1 MLSIADSADP
11 LLDLERRQDEVLQ
24 RLDELDRRVEQA
36 IREFVA
42 VQKDTTERFAPKQKA
57 AA

>member
-11 LLDLERRQDEVLQ
+11 LLELDRRQDEVLQ

-42 VQKDTTERFAPKQKA
+42 VQQDTTERFGPKQKA

>member
-1 MLSIADSADP
+1 MLSIADSPDP
-11 LLDLERRQDEVLQ
+11 LLELERRQDEVLR

-36 IREFVA
+36 ICEFVA
-42 VQKDTTERFAPKQKA
+42 VQKDTAERFGPKQKA